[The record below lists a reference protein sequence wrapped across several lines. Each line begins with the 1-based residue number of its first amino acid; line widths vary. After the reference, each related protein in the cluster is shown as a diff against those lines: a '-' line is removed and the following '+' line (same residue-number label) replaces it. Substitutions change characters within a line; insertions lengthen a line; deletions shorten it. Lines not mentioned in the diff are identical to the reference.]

1 MTTETEK
8 KPDQAEPDPQALA
21 RNLMTVAAQSQKLVN
36 DFLKRQAQNGR
47 SQQLDPLNV
56 SSAFLE
62 MTSKILSDPS
72 KAFEAQMTYW
82 QDSMNLW
89 SYTMRRLM
97 GEPAEPVIEPAK
109 TDKRFRDKE
118 WQENAVFDYI
128 KQSYLLAAR
137 WMQHTVEGID
147 GLDPKTAKKVDFYT
161 RQFTDAM
168 APTNF
173 ALTNPEV
180 LRATLESNG
189 ENLVNGLNNLLED
202 LDRGDG
208 RLKISMSDER
218 AFKVGENLATTPG
231 KVVLRTELFELIQY
245 APTTKEV
252 YERPLLIFPP
262 WINKFYIMDLKPE
275 NSFIRWMVE
284 QGHTVFVVSWVNPDT
299 RLADKTFED
308 YMLDGIL
315 KAVDAVEEITGVS
328 EINTIGYCIAGTLL
342 SATLSYMAAKK
353 DKRIASA
360 TFLAAQVDFSEPGE
374 LEIFVDDEQ
383 LKNLDERMSEKGYL
397 EGNEMA
403 TTFNMLRANDLIWS
417 FVINN
422 YLLGKDPFPFD
433 LLYWNGDSTR
443 MPRALHIFYLREMY
457 RHNSLAKPGGITL
470 GGVPIDFTKVKTPV
484 YLQSAKED
492 HIAPYSSVYRATKL
506 FKGPVRFILAGSGHI
521 AGVINPPAA
530 QKYQYWT
537 NENSTESLDDWL
549 AGATEHPGSWWPDW
563 DKWLTPLSGEKV
575 PARKPGCGKVK
586 PLDDA
591 PGTYVLVKS

>member
-1 MTTETEK
+1 MTTKTET
-8 KPDQAEPDPQALA
+8 KPEHGEPDPQALA
-21 RNLMTVAAQSQKLVN
+21 RNLMTVATQSQKLVN
-36 DFLKRQAQNGR
+36 DFLKRQAKSGTP
-47 SQQLDPLNV
+47 QQWDPLNIG
-56 SSAFLE
+56 SAFLE
-62 MTSKILSDPS
+62 MTTKMMADPA
-72 KAFEAQMTYW
+72 KAIEAQAAYW

-89 SYTMRRLM
+89 SYTMRRM
-97 GEPAEPVIEPAK
+97 TGEAAEPVIEPAK
-109 TDKRFRDKE
+109 GDRRFRDKE
-118 WQENAVFDYI
+118 WQENAVFDFI

-137 WMQHTVEGID
+137 YLQNTVEGVD
-147 GLDPKTAKKVDFYT
+147 GLNPKDAKKVDFYT

-180 LRATLESNG
+180 LRATIESNG
-189 ENLVNGLNNLLED
+189 ENLVNGLNNMLAD

-208 RLKISMSDER
+208 HLKIRMSDER

-231 KVVLRTELFELIQY
+231 KVVLRTDIFELIQY
-245 APTTKEV
+245 APMTKQV

-284 QGHTVFVVSWVNPDT
+284 QGYTVFIVSWVNPDE
-299 RLADKTFED
+299 RLATKTFED
-308 YMLDGIL
+308 YMLEGIVR
-315 KAVDAVEEITGVS
+315 AVDAVEEITGVS
-328 EINTIGYCIAGTLL
+328 KINAIGYCIAGTLL

-374 LEIFVDDEQ
+374 LAIFVDDEQ
-383 LKNLDERMSEKGYL
+383 LKSMDERMQEKGYL
-397 EGNEMA
+397 EGTEMA
-403 TTFNMLRANDLIWS
+403 NTFNMLRANDLIWS

-457 RHNSLAKPGGITL
+457 RDNNLVKRGGITL
-470 GGVPIDFTKVKTPV
+470 GGVPIDLTKVRTPI
-484 YLQSAKED
+484 YLQAAKED
-492 HIAPYSSVYRATKL
+492 HIAPFASVHRATKL
-506 FKGPVRFILAGSGHI
+506 FKGPVRFVLAGSGHI
-521 AGVINPPAA
+521 AGVINAPAA
-530 QKYQYWT
+530 KKYQYWT
-537 NENSTESLDDWL
+537 NEDAPESLEAWL
-549 AGATEHPGSWWPDW
+549 AGAKEHPGSWWPDW
-563 DKWLTPLSGEKV
+563 HKWLVPQSGKKV
-575 PARKPGCGKVK
+575 PARKPKNS
-586 PLDDA
+586 LADA

>member
-1 MTTETEK
+1 MTK
-8 KPDQAEPDPQALA
+8 KTDDRPDQPEPDPQALA
-21 RNLMTVAAQSQKLVN
+21 RNMMTVAAQSQKLVN
-36 DFLKRQAQNGR
+36 DFLKRQAADGT
-47 SQQLDPLNV
+47 QQQMDPLNIG
-56 SSAFLE
+56 SAFLE
-62 MTSKILSDPS
+62 MTSKMMADPS
-72 KAFEAQMTYW
+72 RALEAQMKFL
-82 QDSMNLW
+82 QDSAHLW
-89 SYTMRRLM
+89 TYTVRRFM
-97 GEPAEPVIEPAK
+97 GDEAEPVIEPAK
-109 TDKRFRDKE
+109 GDRRFKDRE

-180 LRATLESNG
+180 LRTTIESNG
-189 ENLVNGLNNLLED
+189 ENLVNGLNNMLADLE
-202 LDRGDG
+202 RGDG
-208 RLKISMSDER
+208 RLKIRMSDEQ

-231 KVVLRTELFELIQY
+231 KVVLRTDLFELIQY
-245 APTTKEV
+245 TPTTKEV
-252 YERPLLIFPP
+252 YERPLLVFPP

-275 NSFIRWMVE
+275 NSFIRWMVD
-284 QGHTVFVVSWVNPDT
+284 QGYTVFIVSWVNPDA
-299 RLADKTFED
+299 RLADKTFEA
-308 YMLDGIL
+308 YMLEGII
-315 KAVDAVEEITGVS
+315 KAVDAVEEITGS
-328 EINTIGYCIAGTLL
+328 NKINTIGYCIAGTLL
-342 SATLSYMAAKK
+342 SATLSYMAVKK
-353 DKRIASA
+353 DRRIASA

-383 LKNLDERMSEKGYL
+383 LKSIDARMSRKGYL

-457 RHNSLAKPGGITL
+457 RDNNLAKPGGITL
-470 GGVPIDFTKVKTPV
+470 DGVPIDLRKVRVPV
-484 YLQSAKED
+484 YLQAARED
-492 HIAPYSSVYRATKL
+492 HIAPYPSVYRATKL
-506 FKGPVRFILAGSGHI
+506 FKGKIRFILAGSGHI
-521 AGVINPPAA
+521 AGVINAPAA
-530 QKYQYWT
+530 NKYQYWT
-537 NENSTESLDDWL
+537 NEDAPTDLNRWLD
-549 AGATEHPGSWWPDW
+549 GATEHPGSWWPDW
-563 DKWLTPLSGEKV
+563 DAWLSPLSGKKV
-575 PARKPGCGKVK
+575 PARKPGSAKYK
-586 PLDDA
+586 PICDA

>member
-1 MTTETEK
+1 MTK
-8 KPDQAEPDPQALA
+8 KTDDRPDQPEPDPQALA
-21 RNLMTVAAQSQKLVN
+21 RNMMTVAAQSQKLVN
-36 DFLKRQAQNGR
+36 DFLKRQAADGTR
-47 SQQLDPLNV
+47 QQLDPLNIG
-56 SSAFLE
+56 SAFLK
-62 MTSKILSDPS
+62 MTSKMMADPS
-72 KAFEAQMTYW
+72 RALEAQMKFL
-82 QDSMNLW
+82 QDSAHLW
-89 SYTMRRLM
+89 TYTVRRFM
-97 GEPAEPVIEPAK
+97 GDEAEPVIEPAK
-109 TDKRFRDKE
+109 GDRRFKDRE

-180 LRATLESNG
+180 LRTTIESNG
-189 ENLVNGLNNLLED
+189 ENLVNGLNNMLADLE
-202 LDRGDG
+202 RGDG
-208 RLKISMSDER
+208 RLKIRMSDEQ

-231 KVVLRTELFELIQY
+231 KVVLRTDLFELIQY
-245 APTTKEV
+245 TPTTKEV
-252 YERPLLIFPP
+252 YERPLLVFPP

-275 NSFIRWMVE
+275 NSFIRWMVD
-284 QGHTVFVVSWVNPDT
+284 QGYTVFIVSWVNPDA
-299 RLADKTFED
+299 RLADKTFEA
-308 YMLDGIL
+308 YMHEGII
-315 KAVDAVEEITGVS
+315 KAVDAVEEITGS
-328 EINTIGYCIAGTLL
+328 NKINTIGYCIAGTLL
-342 SATLSYMAAKK
+342 SATLSYMAVQK
-353 DKRIASA
+353 DRRIASA

-383 LKNLDERMSEKGYL
+383 LKSIDARMSRKGYL

-457 RHNSLAKPGGITL
+457 RDNNLAKPGGITL
-470 GGVPIDFTKVKTPV
+470 DGVPIDLRKVRVPV
-484 YLQSAKED
+484 YLQAARED
-492 HIAPYSSVYRATKL
+492 HIAPYPSVYRATKL
-506 FKGPVRFILAGSGHI
+506 FKGKIRFILAGSGHI
-521 AGVINPPAA
+521 AGVINAPAA
-530 QKYQYWT
+530 NKYQYWT
-537 NENSTESLDDWL
+537 NEGAPKTLEQWQ
-549 AGATEHPGSWWPDW
+549 AGAEEHPGSWWPDW
-563 DKWLTPLSGEKV
+563 NDWLSPLSGKKV
-575 PARKPGCGKVK
+575 PARKPGSAKYK
-586 PLDDA
+586 PICDA

>member
-1 MTTETEK
+1 MTK
-8 KPDQAEPDPQALA
+8 KTDDRPDQPEPDPQALA
-21 RNLMTVAAQSQKLVN
+21 RNMMTVAAQSQKLVN
-36 DFLKRQAQNGR
+36 DFLKRQAADGTQ
-47 SQQLDPLNV
+47 QQLDPLNIG
-56 SSAFLE
+56 SAFLE
-62 MTSKILSDPS
+62 MTSKMMADPS
-72 KAFEAQMTYW
+72 RALEAQMKFL
-82 QDSMNLW
+82 QDSAHLW
-89 SYTMRRLM
+89 TYTVRRFM
-97 GEPAEPVIEPAK
+97 GDEAEPVIEPAK
-109 TDKRFRDKE
+109 GDRRFKDRE

-180 LRATLESNG
+180 LRTTIESNG
-189 ENLVNGLNNLLED
+189 ENLVNGLNNMLADLE
-202 LDRGDG
+202 RGDG
-208 RLKISMSDER
+208 RLKIRMSDEQ

-231 KVVLRTELFELIQY
+231 KVVLRTDLFELIQY
-245 APTTKEV
+245 TPTTKEV
-252 YERPLLIFPP
+252 YERPLLVFPP

-275 NSFIRWMVE
+275 NSFIRWMVD
-284 QGHTVFVVSWVNPDT
+284 QGYTVFIVSWVNPDA
-299 RLADKTFED
+299 RLADKTFEA
-308 YMLDGIL
+308 YMHEGII
-315 KAVDAVEEITGVS
+315 KAVDAVEEITGS
-328 EINTIGYCIAGTLL
+328 NKINTIGYCIAGTLL
-342 SATLSYMAAKK
+342 SATLSYMAVQK
-353 DKRIASA
+353 DRRIASA

-383 LKNLDERMSEKGYL
+383 LKSIDARMSRKGYL

-457 RHNSLAKPGGITL
+457 RDNNLAKPGGITL
-470 GGVPIDFTKVKTPV
+470 DGVPIDLRKVRVPV
-484 YLQSAKED
+484 YLQAARED
-492 HIAPYSSVYRATKL
+492 HIAPYPSVYRATKL
-506 FKGPVRFILAGSGHI
+506 FKGKIRFILAGSGHI
-521 AGVINPPAA
+521 AGVINAPAA
-530 QKYQYWT
+530 NKYQYWT
-537 NENSTESLDDWL
+537 NEGAPKTLEQWQ
-549 AGATEHPGSWWPDW
+549 AGAEEHPGSWWPDW
-563 DKWLTPLSGEKV
+563 NDWLSPLSGKKV
-575 PARKPGCGKVK
+575 PARKPGSAKYK
-586 PLDDA
+586 PICDA